1 MAMRLIGYAR
11 VSSREQSENS
21 HALEQQIDRLK
32 SEGCE
37 MIYSDVESGYKG
49 KNYPGL
55 NQVLDLVRS
64 KSVGE
69 VVCTRVDRLSRRGVV
84 SFAIFDDFIKADVIL
99 RVLDEPTDLSTAS
112 GKMVAGVLAVMAQ
125 HHSDSKAEAVK
136 HGWRHLRS
144 RKVAMNPP
152 LGYVKRDDRYH
163 LDHTPFVSLVEGQ
176 VELSK
181 FEFGR
186 ELVAAFLDKKSL
198 RLALR
203 VVNQKFGI
211 ASFAH
216 NNEPGKAKG
225 GRVARGTLHF
235 SPSGLSSWLTN
246 PVLQGHTPYL
256 RNGNGS
262 HAQIH
267 YDTHPDQRLISDDEV
282 KTIGDILK
290 LNKQVRGFGSTAL
303 KYPLSGLVFCGECR
317 GSCYSVSGANNYHK
331 AKRLGIAPDMVHYFQ
346 CKNWRT
352 RSCTQRT
359 MIKMDL
365 AEESVI
371 RALVDR
377 ASEIADYADRPLDI
391 VEPPVLMKLRE
402 ELSLYKSMPGSRAS
416 IIINELQL
424 EIETQRRLLENQSNV
439 YTDNRSLL
447 LTTFSNS
454 LFWETVEPDKKR
466 QIYRDLVARVVV
478 KDGLVIEVKL
488 KV

>member
-1 MAMRLIGYAR
+1 MRLIGYAR

-55 NQVLDLVRS
+55 NQVMDLVRS
-64 KSVGE
+64 RSVGE
-69 VVCTRVDRLSRRGVV
+69 VVCTRIDRLSRRGVK
-84 SFAIFDDFIKADVIL
+84 SFAIFDEFIKSGVTL
-99 RVLDEPTDLSTAS
+99 RLLDEPTDLSTAS

-152 LGYVKRDDRYH
+152 LGYIKRDDRYH
-163 LDHTPFVSLVEGQ
+163 LDHAPFVCLLEGQ

-181 FEFGR
+181 FEIGR

-203 VVNQKFGI
+203 VINQKFGI
-211 ASFAH
+211 ATFAH

-225 GRVARGTLHF
+225 GRVARGTLRF
-235 SPSGLSSWLTN
+235 SPAGFSNWLTN

-256 RNGNGS
+256 RKSNGKHG
-262 HAQIH
+262 QIH
-267 YDTHPDQRLISDDEV
+267 YDTHPDQRLISDDEI
-282 KTIGDILK
+282 KAINDILK

-303 KYPLSGLVFCGECR
+303 KYSLSGLVFCGECR
-317 GSCYSVSGANNYHK
+317 GSCYAVSGAKNYHK
-331 AKRLGIAPDMVHYFQ
+331 AKRLGIAPDMEYYFQ
-346 CKNWRT
+346 CKNWQT
-352 RSCTQRT
+352 RSCSQQT
-359 MIKMDL
+359 MIKMSL

-371 RALVDR
+371 SALVDR
-377 ASEIADYADRPLDI
+377 TSEIVNYADRPADI
-391 VEPPVLMKLRE
+391 IEPPELRKLRE
-402 ELSLYKSMPGSRAS
+402 ELALYKSMPGSRAN

-424 EIETQRRLLENQSNV
+424 EIETQRRLLENQNNI

-447 LTTFSNS
+447 INTFSEP
-454 LFWETVEPDKKR
+454 LFWETVGTDKKR
-466 QIYRDLVARVVV
+466 QIYRDLVARVVI
-478 KDGLVIEVKL
+478 KDGAVIDVKL

>member
-1 MAMRLIGYAR
+1 MRLIGYAR

-64 KSVGE
+64 RSVGE

-84 SFAIFDDFIKADVIL
+84 SFAIFDDFIKANVIL

-152 LGYVKRDDRYH
+152 MGYVKREDKYH
-163 LDHTPFVSLVEGQ
+163 LDHTPFVCLIEGQ
-176 VELSK
+176 LELSK
-181 FEFGR
+181 FEIGR

-203 VVNQKFGI
+203 VINLKFGI
-211 ASFAH
+211 ATFAH

-225 GRVARGTLHF
+225 GRVARGTLRF
-235 SPSGLSSWLTN
+235 SPAGFSGWLTN

-256 RNGNGS
+256 RRN
-262 HAQIH
+262 HAHGQIH
-267 YDTHPDQRLISDDEV
+267 YDTHPDQRLVSDDEV
-282 KTIGDILK
+282 KSIADILK

-317 GSCYSVSGANNYHK
+317 ASHYSVTGANNYHK
-331 AKRLGIAPDMVHYFQ
+331 AKKLGIEPDRNYYFQ
-346 CKNWRT
+346 CKNWRM
-352 RSCTQRT
+352 RSCTQQT
-359 MIKMDL
+359 MIRMEL
-365 AEESVI
+365 AEEFVI

-377 ASEIADYADRPLDI
+377 ASEIADYADRPADI
-391 VEPPVLMKLRE
+391 VEPPALMKLRE
-402 ELSLYKSMPGSRAS
+402 ELSLYKSMPGSRAG
-416 IIINELQL
+416 IIINELEL

-447 LTTFSNS
+447 LTTFSNP
-454 LFWETVEPDKKR
+454 LFWETVDTDKKR

-478 KDGLVIEVKL
+478 KDGVVIEVKL

>member
-1 MAMRLIGYAR
+1 MRLIGYAR

-55 NQVLDLVRS
+55 NQVLELVRS

-152 LGYVKRDDRYH
+152 LGYIKKDDRYH
-163 LDHTPFVSLVEGQ
+163 LDHAPFVCLIEGQ

-181 FEFGR
+181 YEFGR
-186 ELVAAFLDKKSL
+186 ELVAAFLDKKTL
-198 RLALR
+198 RKALR
-203 VVNQKFGI
+203 VINLKFGI
-211 ASFAH
+211 ATFAH

-225 GRVARGTLHF
+225 GRVARGTLRF
-235 SPSGLSSWLTN
+235 SPAGFSGWLTN

-256 RNGNGS
+256 RKAN
-262 HAQIH
+262 AQTH

-282 KTIGDILK
+282 KAIGDILK

-317 GSCYSVSGANNYHK
+317 ASHYAVSGASNYHK
-331 AKRLGIAPDMVHYFQ
+331 AKKLGIAPNMVYYFQ
-346 CKNWRT
+346 CKNWQT
-352 RSCTQRT
+352 RSCSQRT

-371 RALVDR
+371 SALVDR
-377 ASEIADYADRPLDI
+377 ASEIADYADRPLDV
-391 VEPPVLMKLRE
+391 VEPPALMKLRE
-402 ELSLYKSMPGSRAS
+402 ELSLYKSMPGSRAN

-447 LTTFSNS
+447 LQTFSNP

-466 QIYRDLVARVVV
+466 QIYRDLVARVVI
-478 KDGLVIEVKL
+478 KDGAVIEVKL